1 MLEKKQIILMVKEL
15 GGRIE
20 NADLG
25 ELFQDDKTQGDKK
38 IGHGQFRELAALC
51 DSADCFDE
59 IELLVKYNTA
69 KSKPHQSWAKECQSC
84 NNQKFGDLIISYMK
98 TIRDAEQNDSD
109 VLTDLM
115 HFFGYLY
122 WQSRVWSMEN
132 PTQNNSHGR
141 SFGNNQR
148 GIAPQRNQMPNNGYG
163 KPNPQHKGGFK

>member
-1 MLEKKQIILMVKEL
+1 MLEKKQIILMVQEL
-15 GGRIE
+15 GNQIG

-25 ELFQDDKTQGDKK
+25 ELFQEDKFQGDKK

-51 DSADCFDE
+51 DAADCFEE

-69 KSKPHQSWAKECQSC
+69 KSQSWAKKCHNC
-84 NNQKFGDLIISYMK
+84 NNQKFGDLIISCMEK
-98 TIRDAEQNDSD
+98 IRKNESDPAD

-132 PTQNNSHGR
+132 PTQNNNLGN
-141 SFGNNQR
+141 SFRDNQR
-148 GIAPQRNQMPNNGYG
+148 RTDPNRNQRSNNNGRR
-163 KPNPQHKGGFK
+163 F